1 MLGDFLQEVE
11 AVAAKE
17 FEDKFIEL
25 FNTYYTEQI
34 NELFVA
40 YPQKRSLNVDI
51 ADLEK
56 FDHELAEELLN
67 NPDMVLPSAD
77 SALTK
82 LNPKPDATKPLHV
95 RFFNSNLSN
104 APLLQD
110 IGSDQIGKLIT
121 IDSLIIKR
129 SEIMPK
135 VHMGVFKCSVC
146 GAVVK
151 LDLERQEVPEICPQ
165 CHHKSLKQVTEE
177 SEFIDLQRLEIQD
190 PLEKLKG
197 NVPNWHMEI
206 WLQDDLVNSV
216 LPGDRADITGVLRI
230 RPRLTSKGKQDKSLF
245 TMFLDAVSIK
255 PKQKEFAE
263 LEITPEEEKQI
274 IELSKDPLIFDK
286 LAKSIAPS
294 IYGYE
299 EIKKAIVLQ
308 LFGGTPDKKLV
319 DGGLIRSD
327 IHILLIGDPGTAK
340 TRLLQAVTAI
350 VPKGIYVSGKSV
362 SSAGLTATAERD
374 ELSEGGWT
382 LKAGA
387 LVLGSGGTVCIDE
400 FDKISDE
407 DKAGL
412 LEAMESQTISVAKA
426 GIVAMFNAKTSIL
439 ASANPK
445 YGRFDRNVYPSEQFD
460 IPPALL
466 SRFDL
471 IFPITDIMD
480 EELDRNI
487 ARHILIQHEAAGAQ
501 LAEVQ
506 DYEQVETPPIKADLL
521 RKYVAYARKNIR
533 PRLTREASTRIEDY
547 YTELRKLG
555 MKQGATPITPRQIEG
570 LVRLAE
576 ASAKS
581 RLSSIVELK
590 DAEVAIQ
597 LVDYMLN
604 TLAVD
609 KTGRKDIDILQTGM
623 PKEKVDKINAI
634 MGIIKEL
641 EEKEESAKV
650 TSVLEEAEKAGI
662 DRQTTI
668 KYIDELERSGDIYM
682 PKPGILKTV
691 RHESE

>member
-1 MLGDFLQEVE
+1 ME

-17 FEDKFIEL
+17 FEDKFLE
-25 FNTYYTEQI
+25 FYNAYYTEQI
-34 NELFVA
+34 SALFVS
-40 YPQKRSLNVDI
+40 YPVKRSLSVNI

-67 NPDMVLPSAD
+67 NPDNVIPSAN
-77 SALTK
+77 SALAK
-82 LNPKPDATKPLHV
+82 LNPKPDATKPV
-95 RFFNSNLSN
+95 YARFFNPDTSN

-110 IGSDQIGKLIT
+110 VGSEQIGKLLT
-121 IDSLIIKR
+121 LDSLVIKR

-135 VHMGVFKCSVC
+135 VHVGVFKCSVC
-146 GAVVK
+146 GTVVK
-151 LDLERQEVPEICPQ
+151 IDMDRQEAPEICPQ
-165 CHHKSLKQVTEE
+165 CHHKSLRQITEE
-177 SEFIDLQRLEIQD
+177 SEFINLQRLEVQD

-216 LPGDRADITGVLRI
+216 LPGDRADITGILRI
-230 RPRLTSKGKQDKSLF
+230 RPRITRTGKQDKSVF
-245 TMFLDAVSIK
+245 TMFLEAVSVN

-263 LEITPEEEKQI
+263 LEITPEEEQKI
-274 IELSKDPLIFDK
+274 KELAKDPLIFDK

-294 IYGYE
+294 IYGYD
-299 EIKKAIVLQ
+299 EIKKAITLQ
-308 LFGGTPDKKLV
+308 LFGGTPDKRLI

-340 TRLLQAVTAI
+340 TRLLQSVTAI

-426 GIVAMFNAKTSIL
+426 GIVARFNAKASIL

-445 YGRFDRNVYPSEQFD
+445 FGRFDRNIYPSEQFD
-460 IPPALL
+460 IPPTLL

-471 IFPITDIMD
+471 IFPITDLMD

-501 LAEVQ
+501 IAQVAE
-506 DYEQVETPPIKADLL
+506 YEQVEAPPIDADIL
-521 RKYVAYARKNIR
+521 RKYIAYAKKSIK
-533 PRLTREASTRIEDY
+533 PRLTKEASERIEDY
-547 YTELRKLG
+547 YTDLRKLG
-555 MKQGATPITPRQIEG
+555 LKQGATPITPRQIEG

-581 RLSSIVELK
+581 RLSSVVELK
-590 DAEVAIQ
+590 DAEIAVQ
-597 LVDYMLN
+597 LTDYMLN

-609 KTGRKDIDILQTGM
+609 KSGRRDIDILQTGM
-623 PKEKVDKINAI
+623 PKEKVDKINTI
-634 MGIIKEL
+634 MGIIKEM
-641 EEKEESAKV
+641 EEKEGNAKV

-662 DRQTTI
+662 DRQTTV
-668 KYIDELERSGDIYM
+668 KYIDELERSGDVYM
-682 PKPGILKTV
+682 PKPGILKV
-691 RHESE
+691 VKHESE